1 LGYVRP
7 DWLQNGDKKWSE
19 DMQKVCMH
27 PFEEIEVVQ
36 RRPSQ
41 DEKCINI
48 DDPIIA
54 FTNRLF
60 KKKIN
65 LNVNESDSSHYGTAM
80 NSLKDGQGLNISFH
94 RTIRMP
100 DDDKLHQLPGSLG
113 TFPIYNVNAY
123 ADRLPDNIV
132 QQGGVFLPMW
142 QREALWINFDTPYRQ
157 KYALRIFVGR
167 INAVSGLSMD
177 EKVDEPQGAEML
189 QDYVVVP
196 GQRWLDGICVAPGIV
211 RQFVAMPCML
221 QETQYIVL
229 TEPLRLTKLS
239 LIKWVQDTPLKAKRP
254 EKRNLGVFRSRSFP
268 HTRHV

>member
-1 LGYVRP
+1 
-7 DWLQNGDKKWSE
+7 
-19 DMQKVCMH
+19 MQ

-54 FTNRLF
+54 FTNRSF
-60 KKKIN
+60 KKEIN
-65 LNVNESDSSHYGTAM
+65 LNVNERGSMD
-80 NSLKDGQGLNISFH
+80 SLKDDQGLNISFH

-113 TFPIYNVNAY
+113 TFPIYNVDAY

-142 QREALWINFDTPYRQ
+142 QREALWINFDTPYLQ
-157 KYALRIFVGR
+157 KYALRVFVGR
-167 INAVSGLSMD
+167 INAVSGLGMG
-177 EKVDEPQGAEML
+177 EKVNEPQGAEML

-196 GQRWLDGICVAPGIV
+196 GQKWLDGICVAPGIV

-221 QETQYIVL
+221 
-229 TEPLRLTKLS
+229 
-239 LIKWVQDTPLKAKRP
+239 
-254 EKRNLGVFRSRSFP
+254 
-268 HTRHV
+268 

>member
-1 LGYVRP
+1 
-7 DWLQNGDKKWSE
+7 
-19 DMQKVCMH
+19 MQKVCMH

-60 KKKIN
+60 KKEIN

-113 TFPIYNVNAY
+113 IFPIYNVNAY
-123 ADRLPDNIV
+123 ANRLPDNIV

-221 QETQYIVL
+221 QETQNIVL
-229 TEPLRLTKLS
+229 TEPLRLTNLS
-239 LIKWVQDTPLKAKRP
+239 FIKWVQDTPLKAKRP